1 MITNDVTVKEWTIR
15 VSIEEDQDHTRAT
28 AFLRTGDTKP
38 IRVEGRARR
47 NPADRSAPRIG
58 EELAVS
64 RALYALADR
73 LMDVAVED
81 IDLAAGHG

>member
-1 MITNDVTVKEWTIR
+1 MSVKEWTVR
-15 VSIEEDQDHTRAT
+15 LSIEEDGDHTRAT
-28 AFLRTGDTKP
+28 AVLVTGEGETT
-38 IRVEGRARR
+38 RVEGRARR
-47 NPADRSAPRIG
+47 NPADRPSAEIG

-73 LMDVAVED
+73 LMDVAARD